1 MYLFTYPNTTSS
13 SLQLQVSTK
22 DESVSNGSAKIN
34 GVLLN
39 SSKSTNNSTN
49 NSGSKST
56 KKSGVAGKS
65 QAPSV
70 IDCCEASTMTDPN
83 LLGPCQPGTAVKLQG
98 AVLQESE
105 KGKMLVN
112 WFLLYQINGGVR
124 EKMDDRKSKNK
135 NPRTF
140 PTFFYISLN

>member
-1 MYLFTYPNTTSS
+1 MAIFVATMSFFLRLVFPANEAILNTVYVSLFTYPNTISL
-13 SLQLQVSTK
+13 LQLQVSTK

-49 NSGSKST
+49 NSKST

-65 QAPSV
+65 AAPSV

-105 KGKMLVN
+105 KGKML
-112 WFLLYQINGGVR
+112 L
-124 EKMDDRKSKNK
+124 K
-135 NPRTF
+135 
-140 PTFFYISLN
+140 

>member
-13 SLQLQVSTK
+13 FQLQVSTK

-105 KGKMLVN
+105 KGKMLV
-112 WFLLYQINGGVR
+112 
-124 EKMDDRKSKNK
+124 K
-135 NPRTF
+135 
-140 PTFFYISLN
+140 

>member
-1 MYLFTYPNTTSS
+1 MYLFTYPNTSS

-49 NSGSKST
+49 NSKST

-65 QAPSV
+65 AAPSV

-105 KGKMLVN
+105 KGKML
-112 WFLLYQINGGVR
+112 L
-124 EKMDDRKSKNK
+124 K
-135 NPRTF
+135 
-140 PTFFYISLN
+140 